1 MARVRYNRKVDWPT
15 AVAIV
20 ALATTAAV
28 IQALSGFGFALFI
41 VPFLAMLIGPRDTV
55 MLANLMS
62 VVSSGSQ
69 AIVLRKSANRRT
81 AGTLLVGSLVGMPLG
96 LAVLLFLDA
105 EALKLVIAGM
115 VIFFTILLMRGF
127 ALHSAGRAGDLLAGL
142 TSGVLNTSTSMSG
155 PPVVLYLQGKGLAPL
170 HFRATIATYFAVAS
184 TIAVLLLILAGAAQP
199 YVFAAFA
206 ISMPAVLAG
215 QRIGNLLFEYIEQ
228 ALFRRLVYVILL
240 VSGASAIVGV
250 VV

>member
-81 AGTLLVGSLVGMPLG
+81 AGTLMVGSLVGMPLG

-105 EALKLVIAGM
+105 DALKLMIAGM
-115 VIFFTILLMRGF
+115 VIFFTMLLMRGF
-127 ALHSAGRAGDLLAGL
+127 ALHSVGRAGDLLAGL

-240 VSGASAIVGV
+240 VSGASAVVGV